1 MSWLDTWIIPST
13 WSNSSESRR
22 RISLTAHNFPLTTFF
37 LSHFSL
43 NINFYA
49 AWFSHFPA
57 LRLAEVE
64 ICEKM
69 GGAYPIR
76 YKSLPSLRLPLIFVY
91 NSVEFASRSVCR
103 SITLKL
109 WRKNIQFKKEEKKK
123 HRRVH
128 LLIKPRRH
136 KSSWFNL
143 DSWSNKFHTWKKE
156 RKRKVIVDKLRKKD
170 NFSTKKKIEKRKEKS
185 EVES

>member
-1 MSWLDTWIIPST
+1 MI
-13 WSNSSESRR
+13 
-22 RISLTAHNFPLTTFF
+22 
-37 LSHFSL
+37 LS
-43 NINFYA
+43 
-49 AWFSHFPA
+49 FPA

-109 WRKNIQFKKEEKKK
+109 WRKNIQLKEEEKK

-143 DSWSNKFHTWKKE
+143 DSWSNKFHTWKKRE

-170 NFSTKKKIEKRKEKS
+170 NFSTKKKIEKREKWSHKLIIINKWSHEQHKKKENKKINLRKFALRKKRKEKNR
-185 EVES
+185 